1 MFTIEKDIPVPS
13 TGAGR
18 PTIYPLGD
26 MLVGDSFFIPLPE
39 GKALRDLQ
47 GSVSRAAKA
56 HDGKRFTTRKVASE
70 DGKPTGIRVWRTD

>member
-18 PTIYPLGD
+18 PPIYPLGD
-26 MLVGDSFFIPLPE
+26 MAAGDSFFVPLPE
-39 GKALRDLQ
+39 GKVLRELQ

-56 HDGKRFTTRKVASE
+56 HAGKKFTTRKVE
-70 DGKPTGIRVWRTD
+70 GGIRVWRVD